1 MPGAGRVWPQTK
13 TPAGALRRKPYMT
26 KEKIAR
32 LNALAQK
39 SRSQGLTEQEK
50 AEQAAL
56 RREYIDAMKRSLKAQ
71 LDSTVLVEPDGTR
84 RPLKK

>member
-1 MPGAGRVWPQTK
+1 
-13 TPAGALRRKPYMT
+13 MT
-26 KEKIAR
+26 NEKIAR
-32 LNALAQK
+32 INELARK
-39 SRSQGLTEQEK
+39 SRAQGLTEQEK

>member
-1 MPGAGRVWPQTK
+1 
-13 TPAGALRRKPYMT
+13 MT
-26 KEKIAR
+26 NEKIAR
-32 LNALAQK
+32 INELARK
-39 SRSQGLTEQEK
+39 SRAQGLTEQEK

-71 LDSTVLVEPDGTR
+71 LDSTVLVEPDGTH

>member
-1 MPGAGRVWPQTK
+1 
-13 TPAGALRRKPYMT
+13 MT
-26 KEKIAR
+26 NEKIERINELAR
-32 LNALAQK
+32 K
-39 SRSQGLTEQEK
+39 SRAQGLTEQEK

>member
-1 MPGAGRVWPQTK
+1 
-13 TPAGALRRKPYMT
+13 MT

-39 SRSQGLTEQEK
+39 SRSQGLAEQEK

>member
-1 MPGAGRVWPQTK
+1 MLKRVLSTLLALTLTAGSLCSTLIVSAAPPEPESKSTDFITSK
-13 TPAGALRRKPYMT
+13 TDIDEL
-26 KEKIAR
+26 
-32 LNALAQK
+32 
-39 SRSQGLTEQEK
+39 
-50 AEQAAL
+50 L

>member
-1 MPGAGRVWPQTK
+1 
-13 TPAGALRRKPYMT
+13 MT
-26 KEKIAR
+26 NEKIAR
-32 LNALAQK
+32 INELARK
-39 SRSQGLTEQEK
+39 SRAQGLTEQER

-56 RREYIDAMKRSLKAQ
+56 RREYIDAMKRALKVQ

>member
-1 MPGAGRVWPQTK
+1 MEQYKIDRINELA
-13 TPAGALRRKPYMT
+13 RK
-26 KEKIAR
+26 A
-32 LNALAQK
+32 K
-39 SRSQGLTEQEK
+39 SDQGLTPEEIV
-50 AEQAAL
+50 EREAL

>member
-13 TPAGALRRKPYMT
+13 TPAGALGRKPYMT

>member
-1 MPGAGRVWPQTK
+1 
-13 TPAGALRRKPYMT
+13 MT
-26 KEKIAR
+26 NEKIAR
-32 LNALAQK
+32 INALARK
-39 SRSQGLTEQEK
+39 SRAQGLTEQER

-56 RREYIDAMKRSLKAQ
+56 RREYIDAMKRSLKVQ

>member
-1 MPGAGRVWPQTK
+1 
-13 TPAGALRRKPYMT
+13 MT
-26 KEKIAR
+26 NEKRAR
-32 LNALAQK
+32 INELARK
-39 SRSQGLTEQEK
+39 SRAQGLTEQER

-56 RREYIDAMKRSLKAQ
+56 RREYIDAMKRSLKVQ